1 MLRVENLTVAYGS
14 RVALREVS
22 FDLPDGRLMAII
34 GPNGAGKSTLICAL
48 SGVLAPRSGRI
59 LVDGQ
64 DLASI
69 PSMERARRIAVVP
82 QARQLPPAFTAWEVV
97 LMGRTPHL
105 NWFGQT
111 SARDEELARQAMERT
126 NTLHLAER
134 RVGELSGGEQQRL
147 LLARALTQSAP
158 LLLLDEPTTHLD
170 LQHQLALLG
179 QVRGLV
185 HENGTARRT
194 ALTVLHD
201 LNLVSRYADLV
212 ALLVDGRLAACGT
225 PAEVLTPERL
235 SEAYQVPLR
244 VLTPAPGGTPI
255 IVPSSFGQD

>member
-34 GPNGAGKSTLICAL
+34 GPNGAGKSTLIRAL

-64 DLASI
+64 DLALI

-147 LLARALTQSAP
+147 LL
-158 LLLLDEPTTHLD
+158 DEPTTHLD

-201 LNLVSRYADLV
+201 LNLVARYADLV